1 MGPLRSVG
9 ICLEPVRGDVAYP
22 VRSLPAFSENATKVA
37 EGSHRMSVTVED
49 QISRDWRRIQSCAA
63 VTHVRTS
70 SAS

>member
-49 QISRDWRRIQSCAA
+49 QISRD
-63 VTHVRTS
+63 
-70 SAS
+70 